1 MFICD
6 SLLDTCLRRRS
17 QAILNKGESR
27 HGVVRI
33 IFLHQLGELHNRAA
47 ESMAYRA
54 SELNLPVNA
63 IVL

>member
-1 MFICD
+1 M
-6 SLLDTCLRRRS
+6 
-17 QAILNKGESR
+17 LNKGESR